1 MKKIIRKKSMAIDN
15 LRVKMLLND
24 KIIIFHKGV
33 YKFIPHIDIIRF
45 ERDNSYTKVILFK

>member
-45 ERDNSYTKVILFK
+45 ESDNSYTKVILFK